1 MLVTQDHNEMLVKPI
16 SMQEVEEAMNQMD
29 LGKCQ
34 DQMVSQQFFFHFF
47 WDVIKQEVL
56 EIVEES
62 QRNREVLQ
70 DFNATFM
77 TQVPKGE
84 GADSP
89 SKLHL

>member
-1 MLVTQDHNEMLVKPI
+1 MLVKPI
-16 SMQEVEEAMNQMD
+16 STQEVEEAMNHMD

-62 QRNREVLQ
+62 QRNRGVLKA
-70 DFNATFM
+70 FNATFL
-77 TQVPKGE
+77 TLVLKGE
-84 GADSP
+84 GADTP
-89 SKLHL
+89 SKFRPIALCNVI